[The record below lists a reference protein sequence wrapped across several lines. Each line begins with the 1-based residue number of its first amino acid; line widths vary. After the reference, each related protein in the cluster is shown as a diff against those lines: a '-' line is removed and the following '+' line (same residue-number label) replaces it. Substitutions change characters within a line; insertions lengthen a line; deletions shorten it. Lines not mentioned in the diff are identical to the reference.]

1 MSYNNTFYLHFV
13 TDLRRVV
20 FCINNRD
27 VVGAQAFFD
36 HAHKIYEEK
45 LKQIMDGE
53 SKELRI
59 DELWLDIYKGTLPS
73 SELEQK
79 KISEKILTLSSMIFL
94 RATKNMPVIPH
105 TSVIAEKAH
114 APISVQ

>member
-1 MSYNNTFYLHFV
+1 MSYNNSYYLHFV

-20 FCINNRD
+20 FCVNNND
-27 VVGAQAFFD
+27 SVGAKSFFD

-59 DELWLDIYKGTLPS
+59 DELWLNLYSKNFPDIIT
-73 SELEQK
+73 EQK
-79 KISEKILTLSSMIFL
+79 RLCEKLLTLSSMIFL
-94 RATKNMPVIPH
+94 RSTQNMPIINQSSLGQVIP
-105 TSVIAEKAH
+105 SSAAVR
-114 APISVQ
+114 